1 MIHWRLSVSYTH
13 TLVLPLFT
21 WWSFHQL
28 GCRWGFTF
36 LTFCLLY
43 RWGGTVVF
51 SGLVSLDYSPI
62 PAAGYQSCHGPYAE
76 SLIYVWFC
84 VVRFIFILTGSG
96 INHLHVLHFPDDTW
110 LLRGGS
116 GGPSQPLVPLSGVK
130 ALVVCS
136 HADKKSVVSSMGS
149 ILRFAFKRDGGI
161 AVGEKGINKYL
172 MTLYVVFVCLLF
184 CIFSSA
190 LAMITYVIWS
200 TWNQYTQV
208 QIFICFLLFFFYP
221 FIPDGL
227 VAVWSY

>member
-1 MIHWRLSVSYTH
+1 MRIYFPNLLSTLPVGWDSRILWISVTGLLTHSCSWLSVVPRSLCWIPYLR
-13 TLVLPLFT
+13 LVLCCAIYT
-21 WWSFHQL
+21 IT
-28 GCRWGFTF
+28 GI
-36 LTFCLLY
+36 
-43 RWGGTVVF
+43 
-51 SGLVSLDYSPI
+51 GL
-62 PAAGYQSCHGPYAE
+62 
-76 SLIYVWFC
+76 
-84 VVRFIFILTGSG
+84 
-96 INHLHVLHFPDDTW
+96 NHLHVLHFPDDTW